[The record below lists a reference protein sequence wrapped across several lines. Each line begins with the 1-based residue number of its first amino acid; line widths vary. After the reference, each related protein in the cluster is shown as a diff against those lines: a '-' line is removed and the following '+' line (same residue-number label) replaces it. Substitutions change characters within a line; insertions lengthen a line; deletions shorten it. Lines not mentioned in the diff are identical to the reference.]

1 MLIPSIDLMGG
12 RIVQLV
18 QGEKLKL
25 AFDDFEYWIER
36 FSSYP
41 MVQLIDLDAAMRQGD
56 NAALIEK
63 IVRRLPCQV
72 GGGIAAIDRA
82 KQLLDAGAQRVIFGS
97 ALFSGSE
104 NVGTVNVALARTIQ
118 EEIGTTQ
125 FVASIDTKR
134 GQVAVKGWKEQ
145 AGLTPQ
151 QAIATLNPYCGAFLY
166 THVDTEGT
174 MQGFPMAI
182 AQELRNLTERQLIV
196 AGGIR
201 EQEEID
207 ILHKMRVDA
216 VAGMAVYTGALA
228 T

>member
-63 IVRRLPCQV
+63 IARRLPCQV
-72 GGGIAAIDRA
+72 GGGIATVERA

-97 ALFSGSE
+97 ALFSGS
-104 NVGTVNVALARTIQ
+104 NNTGIVNVALARTIQ
-118 EEIGTTQ
+118 EEIGTAQ
-125 FVASIDTKR
+125 FVASIDTKQ

-182 AQELRNLTERQLIV
+182 ARELRVLTERQLIV

-201 EQEEID
+201 EQAEID
-207 ILHKMRVDA
+207 ILHQMRVDA